1 MNGVREIGCGS
12 NALIRLCQNYFGTN
26 RNVTID
32 NFFTSIPLA
41 DKLSENGLTLI
52 GTMRANKVNY
62 LNLSENNE
70 N

>member
-12 NALIRLCQNYFGTN
+12 NAVIRLCQNYFGTN

-41 DKLSENGLTLI
+41 DKLSENGL
-52 GTMRANKVNY
+52 KNY
-62 LNLSENNE
+62 TTNFEKQ
-70 N
+70 